1 MGSRSKFAVQPNK
14 AIVGKN
20 AFAHEAGI
28 HKDIIN
34 SKEFKSLVKRKS
46 FVSWLLSSITLLT
59 YFSFI
64 LLVAFFPEVLGIRI
78 SDESIITIGIPI
90 GVSIILL
97 AFTLTGIY
105 VLIANRKFD
114 QAEQRILRKNK

>member
-1 MGSRSKFAVQPNK
+1 MGSRSK
-14 AIVGKN
+14 
-20 AFAHEAGI
+20 
-28 HKDIIN
+28 KDIIN

-64 LLVAFFPEVLGIRI
+64 LLVAFFPEVLGARI

-105 VLIANRKFD
+105 VLIANREFD
-114 QAEQRILRKNK
+114 QIERIILKKHNK